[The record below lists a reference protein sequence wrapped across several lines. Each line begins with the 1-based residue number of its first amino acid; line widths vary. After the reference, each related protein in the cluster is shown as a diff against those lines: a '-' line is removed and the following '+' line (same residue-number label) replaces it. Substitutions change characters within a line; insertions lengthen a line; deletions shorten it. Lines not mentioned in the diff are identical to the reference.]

1 MPGWP
6 SPAHEAGSKGYDHPI
21 AACRWATNLSLI
33 FWGVLGFFFGRQLRA
48 WGASAHPGKP
58 APSRGGARSESR
70 KQEKNH
76 PKPNP
81 KKQLLCLPGQAQQS
95 TTRSRLPSPVPCQKS
110 RGKGLP
116 HAPAWHGSLSQR
128 SHLRKAPLFVNTPG
142 KGTIIPCNS
151 IPAFLHPPTH
161 PPTGFAAQKA
171 ANNPPGREL
180 RRNRGPHA
188 MSKALITTVILEA

>member
-1 MPGWP
+1 MAQPRTRSRLERVR
-6 SPAHEAGSKGYDHPI
+6 SPHSCLQMGNQPELD
-21 AACRWATNLSLI
+21 
-33 FWGVLGFFFGRQLRA
+33 FLGFFLDTGSVRGVPAHTPASRLRA
-48 WGASAHPGKP
+48 GEVHV
-58 APSRGGARSESR
+58 PSLEN
-70 KQEKNH
+70 KKKNH

-95 TTRSRLPSPVPCQKS
+95 TTRSRLPSPVPCRKS

-116 HAPAWHGSLSQR
+116 RAPAWHGSLSQR

-151 IPAFLHPPTH
+151 IPAFLHPPT
-161 PPTGFAAQKA
+161 GFAAQKA